1 MEINRPGVNSLSPSQ
16 QELLEKAR
24 QQLHERMLN
33 GGFSGS
39 DVKRII
45 TALRNH
51 PDMSTEVLQLI
62 HQEAQQLAP
71 GESLINF
78 DWD

>member
-1 MEINRPGVNSLSPSQ
+1 MEINRPGVSSLSPSQ

-24 QQLHERMLN
+24 QQLHERMLH
-33 GGFSGS
+33 GGFNAS

-45 TALRNH
+45 TALRDH

-71 GESLINF
+71 GQSPINF